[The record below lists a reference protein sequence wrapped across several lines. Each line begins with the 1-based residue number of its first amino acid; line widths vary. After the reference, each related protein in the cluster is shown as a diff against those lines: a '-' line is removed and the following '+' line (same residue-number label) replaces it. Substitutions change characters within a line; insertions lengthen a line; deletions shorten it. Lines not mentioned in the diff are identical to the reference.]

1 MIENLNF
8 AELVNL
14 LMVLGI
20 AAAVAGFMAGLLGVG
35 GGIIMVPALYY
46 AFTVL
51 DFDIVT
57 RMHLSVGTS
66 LAIIIPTSIIS
77 TKTHAEYNAV
87 DFKMVK
93 SFGIFILIGVIL
105 GTFLAVNLKT
115 PALILFFSIFAF
127 MVGLF
132 FIFLREQLVDHP
144 KQISDLVKNISGII
158 IGFISIPLGI
168 GGGSLMVPF
177 MRTFGYDIRK
187 SIGTAAAVGF
197 LIAVTG
203 TITMVI
209 GGKIID
215 NVNTPFS
222 AGYINLLGFAV
233 FVPVTMIMARLGAK
247 AVYKIDKKLLSKIFG
262 TFLVIVSIRSFFE
275 YLSIN

>member
-1 MIENLNF
+1 MEALNLN
-8 AELVNL
+8 EIINL
-14 LMVLGI
+14 LSVLAL

-77 TKTHAEYNAV
+77 TKTHMEYDAV

-93 SFGIFILIGVIL
+93 SFGLFIVAGVIA
-105 GTFLAVNLKT
+105 GTFLAVNMKT
-115 PALILFFSIFAF
+115 PALVLFFSIFAF

-132 FIFLREQLVDHP
+132 FIFLREKLVDNP
-144 KQISDLVKNISGII
+144 KNISDSVKKISGVI
-158 IGFISIPLGI
+158 IGFISVPLGI

-197 LIAVTG
+197 LIAVSG
-203 TITMVI
+203 TITMI
-209 GGKIID
+209 TGGKIVN
-215 NVNTPFS
+215 NVTTPFS
-222 AGYINLLGFAV
+222 FGYINLLGFLV

-247 AVYKIDKKLLSKIFG
+247 AVYRIDKKLLSKIFG
-262 TFLVIVSIRSFFE
+262 TFLIAVSVRSFIE
-275 YLSIN
+275 YLNIS

>member
-1 MIENLNF
+1 MENLNINEIF
-8 AELVNL
+8 YL
-14 LMVLGI
+14 LTVLAI

-57 RMHLSVGTS
+57 RMHLAVGTS

-77 TKTHAEYNAV
+77 TLTHREHDAV
-87 DFKMVK
+87 DFNMVK
-93 SFGIFILIGVIL
+93 SFGIFILIGVFF

-115 PALILFFSIFAF
+115 PALVLFFSIFAF

-132 FIFLREQLVDHP
+132 FIFLREKLVDNP
-144 KQISDLVKNISGII
+144 KQISNLIKNISGIL

-203 TITMVI
+203 TITMITGV
-209 GGKIID
+209 KIID

-222 AGYINLLGFAV
+222 LGYINLLGFIV

-247 AVYKIDKKLLSKIFG
+247 AVYKIDKKILSKIFG
-262 TFLVIVSIRSFFE
+262 TFLILVSIRSFLE

>member
-1 MIENLNF
+1 MDFLNTS
-8 AELVNL
+8 ELINL
-14 LMVLGI
+14 LVVLGA

-77 TKTHAEYNAV
+77 TKTHMEYDAV

-93 SFGIFILIGVIL
+93 SFGIFILFGVVG

-115 PALILFFSIFAF
+115 PALVLFFSIFAF
-127 MVGLF
+127 IVGLF
-132 FIFLREQLVDHP
+132 FIFVREKLMENP
-144 KQISDLVKNISGII
+144 KKISNFVKNISGII
-158 IGFISIPLGI
+158 IGFISVPLGI

-197 LIAVTG
+197 LIAVSG
-203 TITMVI
+203 SITMI
-209 GGKIID
+209 TGGKIID
-215 NVNTPFS
+215 NVSTPFS
-222 AGYINLLGFAV
+222 LGYVNLLGFIV
-233 FVPVTMIMARLGAK
+233 FVPVTMIMARIGAK

-262 TFLVIVSIRSFFE
+262 TFLIIVAARSFIE
-275 YLSIN
+275 YLSIS

>member
-1 MIENLNF
+1 MEISNF
-8 AELVNL
+8 SEIINL
-14 LMVLGI
+14 LVVLAA

-77 TKTHAEYNAV
+77 TKTHSEYDAV

-93 SFGIFILIGVIL
+93 SFGIFILIGVIA

-115 PALILFFSIFAF
+115 PALVLFFSIFAF

-132 FIFLREQLVDHP
+132 FIFLREQLVDNP
-144 KQISDLVKNISGII
+144 KKISDLIKNISGIL

-187 SIGTAAAVGF
+187 SIGTAAAIGF
-197 LIAVTG
+197 LIAITG
-203 TITMVI
+203 TITMII

-215 NVNTPFS
+215 NINTPFS
-222 AGYINLLGFAV
+222 IGYINLLGFIV

-262 TFLVIVSIRSFFE
+262 TFLLLVSVRSFIE
-275 YLSIN
+275 YLSIT

>member
-1 MIENLNF
+1 MEIINSS
-8 AELVNL
+8 ELINL
-14 LMVLGI
+14 LLVLAA

-51 DFDIVT
+51 DFDIAT

-77 TKTHAEYNAV
+77 TKTHMEYDAV
-87 DFKMVK
+87 DFRMVR
-93 SFGIFILIGVIL
+93 SFGIFILLGVIA
-105 GTFLAVNLKT
+105 GTFLAVSLKT
-115 PALILFFSIFAF
+115 PALVLFFSIFAF

-132 FIFLREQLVDHP
+132 FIFVREKLMDNP
-144 KQISDLVKNISGII
+144 KKISDLVKNISGVI

-197 LIAVTG
+197 LIALSG
-203 TITMVI
+203 TITMI
-209 GGKIID
+209 TGGKIID
-215 NVNTPFS
+215 NINTPFCI
-222 AGYINLLGFAV
+222 GYINLLGFIV
-233 FVPVTMIMARLGAK
+233 FVPVTMIMARIGAK

-262 TFLVIVSIRSFFE
+262 IFLILVSIRSFFE

>member
-1 MIENLNF
+1 MENLNLN
-8 AELVNL
+8 EIINL
-14 LMVLGI
+14 LSVLAI

-51 DFDIVT
+51 DFDIIT

-77 TKTHAEYNAV
+77 TKTHMEYDAV

-93 SFGIFILIGVIL
+93 SFGLFILAGVIA
-105 GTFLAVNLKT
+105 GTFLAVNMKT
-115 PALILFFSIFAF
+115 PALVLFFSIFAF
-127 MVGLF
+127 IVGLF
-132 FIFLREQLVDHP
+132 FIFLREQLVENP
-144 KQISDLVKNISGII
+144 KAISNFVKKISGVI
-158 IGFISIPLGI
+158 IGFISVPLGI

-197 LIAVTG
+197 LIALSG
-203 TITMVI
+203 TITMI
-209 GGKIID
+209 TGGKIIN
-215 NVNTPFS
+215 NVSSPFS
-222 AGYINLLGFAV
+222 FGYINLLGFIV

-262 TFLVIVSIRSFFE
+262 TFLIIVSITSFIE
-275 YLSIN
+275 YLNIS

>member
-1 MIENLNF
+1 METIAT
-8 AELVNL
+8 AELINL
-14 LMVLGI
+14 LFVLAV
-20 AAAVAGFMAGLLGVG
+20 AAAGAGFMAGLLGVG
-35 GGIIMVPALYY
+35 GGIVMVPALYY

-77 TKTHAEYNAV
+77 TMTHKEYDAV
-87 DFKMVK
+87 DFKMVR
-93 SFGIFILIGVIL
+93 SFGVFILAGVIG

-115 PALILFFSIFAF
+115 PVLVLFFSIFAL

-132 FIFLREQLVDHP
+132 FIFLREKLVDNP
-144 KQISDLVKNISGII
+144 KQISAIVKNISGII
-158 IGFISIPLGI
+158 IGFISVPLGI

-203 TITMVI
+203 TVTMIT

-215 NVNTPFS
+215 NVNTPYS
-222 AGYINLLGFAV
+222 VGYINLLGFAV
-233 FVPVTMIMARLGAK
+233 FVPVTMVMARVGAK
-247 AVYKIDKKLLSKIFG
+247 VVHKIDKKLLSKIFG
-262 TFLVIVSIRSFFE
+262 IFLILVSIRSFIE

>member
-1 MIENLNF
+1 METIAT
-8 AELVNL
+8 AELINL
-14 LMVLGI
+14 LFVLAV
-20 AAAVAGFMAGLLGVG
+20 AAAGAGFMAGLLGVG
-35 GGIIMVPALYY
+35 GGIVMVPALYY

-77 TKTHAEYNAV
+77 TMTHKEYDAV
-87 DFKMVK
+87 DFKMVR
-93 SFGIFILIGVIL
+93 SFGVFILAGVIG

-115 PALILFFSIFAF
+115 PALVLFFSIFAL

-132 FIFLREQLVDHP
+132 FIFLREKLVDNP
-144 KQISDLVKNISGII
+144 KQISALVKNISGVI
-158 IGFISIPLGI
+158 IGFISVPLGI

-203 TITMVI
+203 TVTMIT

-215 NVNTPFS
+215 NVNTPYS
-222 AGYINLLGFAV
+222 VGYINLLGFAV
-233 FVPVTMIMARLGAK
+233 FVPVTMVMARIGAK
-247 AVYKIDKKLLSKIFG
+247 VVHKIDKKLLSKIFG
-262 TFLVIVSIRSFFE
+262 IFLILVSIRSFIE

>member
-1 MIENLNF
+1 MEIISN
-8 AELVNL
+8 AELINL
-14 LMVLGI
+14 LLVLAV

-35 GGIIMVPALYY
+35 GGIVMVPALYY

-77 TKTHAEYNAV
+77 TMTHKEYDAV

-93 SFGIFILIGVIL
+93 SFGVFILAGVIF

-115 PALILFFSIFAF
+115 PALVLFFSIFAL

-132 FIFLREQLVDHP
+132 FIFLREKLVDNP
-144 KQISDLVKNISGII
+144 KKISTVVKNISGVI
-158 IGFISIPLGI
+158 IGFISVPLGI

-197 LIAVTG
+197 LIAITG
-203 TITMVI
+203 TITMI
-209 GGKIID
+209 TGGKIID

-222 AGYINLLGFAV
+222 IGYINLLGFTV
-233 FVPVTMIMARLGAK
+233 FVPVTMVMARIGAK
-247 AVYKIDKKLLSKIFG
+247 VVHKIDKKLLSKIFG
-262 TFLVIVSIRSFFE
+262 IFLILVSMRSFIE
-275 YLSIN
+275 YLNIN

>member
-1 MIENLNF
+1 MDISNINEI
-8 AELVNL
+8 VNL
-14 LMVLGI
+14 LFVLAI

-77 TKTHAEYNAV
+77 TKTHMEYDAV

-93 SFGIFILIGVIL
+93 SFGIFILLGVIT
-105 GTFLAVNLKT
+105 GTFLAVSLKT
-115 PALILFFSIFAF
+115 PTLVLFFSIFAF
-127 MVGLF
+127 IVGLF
-132 FIFLREQLVDHP
+132 FIFVREKLMENP
-144 KQISDLVKNISGII
+144 KKISDLVKNISGIV
-158 IGFISIPLGI
+158 IGFISVPLGI

-197 LIAVTG
+197 LIAVSG
-203 TITMVI
+203 TITMI
-209 GGKIID
+209 TGGKIIN
-215 NVNTPFS
+215 NVNTPYS
-222 AGYINLLGFAV
+222 IGYINLLGFIV
-233 FVPVTMIMARLGAK
+233 FVPVTMIMARIGAK
-247 AVYKIDKKLLSKIFG
+247 AVYKIDKKILSKIFG
-262 TFLVIVSIRSFFE
+262 TFLILVSVRSFIE
-275 YLSIN
+275 YLNIS

>member
-1 MIENLNF
+1 METIAT
-8 AELVNL
+8 AELINL
-14 LMVLGI
+14 LFVLAV
-20 AAAVAGFMAGLLGVG
+20 AAAGAGFMAGLLGVG
-35 GGIIMVPALYY
+35 GGIVMVPALYY

-77 TKTHAEYNAV
+77 TMTHKEYDAV
-87 DFKMVK
+87 DFKMVR
-93 SFGIFILIGVIL
+93 SFGVFILAGVIA

-115 PALILFFSIFAF
+115 PALVLFFSIFAL

-132 FIFLREQLVDHP
+132 FIFLREKLVDNP
-144 KQISDLVKNISGII
+144 KQISAIVKNISGVI
-158 IGFISIPLGI
+158 IGFISVPLGI

-203 TITMVI
+203 TITMI
-209 GGKIID
+209 TGGKIID
-215 NVNTPFS
+215 NVRTPYS
-222 AGYINLLGFAV
+222 VGYINLLGFAV
-233 FVPVTMIMARLGAK
+233 FVPVTMVMARIGAK
-247 AVYKIDKKLLSKIFG
+247 VVHKIDKKLLSKIFG
-262 TFLVIVSIRSFFE
+262 IFLILVSIRSFIE